1 MASAIRRARTGAEAG
16 QQMLKHAS
24 EAAALLRALANE
36 QRLSIL
42 CCLLE
47 GPRSVGELNEKV
59 DLSQSALS
67 QHLAVLRES
76 RLVTTRKQAQS
87 VIYTLPPGPARKVLA
102 ALQGIYCAPRGL

>member
-1 MASAIRRARTGAEAG
+1 MASVSRRSRTAAAAHQDMLEHAG
-16 QQMLKHAS
+16 

-42 CCLLE
+42 CSLLD
-47 GPRSVGELNEKV
+47 GSRSVSEMNEEV

-76 RLVTTRKQAQS
+76 GLVTTEKQSQS
-87 VIYTLPPGPARKVLA
+87 VIYTLPQGPARKVLA
-102 ALQGIYCAPRGL
+102 VLQGIFCPR